1 MFDNGIISE
10 EKFIFNNNEIKEL
23 KFMNVFHYGDN
34 TCYYNIYCEILTQPG
49 ILGFLIEQNRNT
61 EEDLSKINFIKQ
73 LKDKGLIN
81 NYNFYFA
88 LNSDDS
94 GNIIIGEELSETNL
108 LYPNKQ
114 FFSTKVLNL
123 HSGLYWSLEFDDIY
137 FGEEKLSED
146 ITKKGIFLIEFGF
159 IKGSTPMQK
168 YADDNFFN
176 KLIPS
181 NTCVRRNTNIL
192 RSSTYYYYCNKN
204 VDLTKFQQWKFAIN
218 EYETN
223 FTFTYEDLFLDVGDK
238 YIFLMIFGGSL
249 EIYLGYPF
257 LKKYNFI
264 FNSDF
269 KTVGYYYNS
278 KYGPPIIKKS
288 YVVYIVVICLL
299 SVALIILS
307 VFIYIIFCL
316 KKKKKKNAK
325 ELHDVTS
332 PYNNNNN
339 EELIPDD
346 A

>member
-1 MFDNGIISE
+1 MILKMFDNGIISE

-137 FGEEKLSED
+137 YK
-146 ITKKGIFLIEFGF
+146 
-159 IKGSTPMQK
+159 
-168 YADDNFFN
+168 
-176 KLIPS
+176 
-181 NTCVRRNTNIL
+181 
-192 RSSTYYYYCNKN
+192 
-204 VDLTKFQQWKFAIN
+204 
-218 EYETN
+218 
-223 FTFTYEDLFLDVGDK
+223 
-238 YIFLMIFGGSL
+238 
-249 EIYLGYPF
+249 
-257 LKKYNFI
+257 
-264 FNSDF
+264 
-269 KTVGYYYNS
+269 
-278 KYGPPIIKKS
+278 
-288 YVVYIVVICLL
+288 LL
-299 SVALIILS
+299 S
-307 VFIYIIFCL
+307 
-316 KKKKKKNAK
+316 
-325 ELHDVTS
+325 
-332 PYNNNNN
+332 
-339 EELIPDD
+339 
-346 A
+346 